1 MGYTVRTP
9 TARYTNWLRVETGEV
24 VAEAHYELAPGR
36 ELATP
41 VRFLSR
47 GLSFDEAFNYDKM
60 NTTLLF
66 LNAIGPEM
74 ILVFFAILLLFGGKK
89 IPELMRGI
97 GKGIR
102 EFNTAKGSLEKELKD
117 GMREE
122 EQREKDARELREESF
137 ITRQN
142 D

>member
-1 MGYTVRTP
+1 
-9 TARYTNWLRVETGEV
+9 
-24 VAEAHYELAPGR
+24 
-36 ELATP
+36 
-41 VRFLSR
+41 
-47 GLSFDEAFNYDKM
+47 M

-117 GMREE
+117 GMKEE
-122 EQREKDARELREESF
+122 EAREKDARELRELREREARREREESF
-137 ITRQN
+137 ITRTN

>member
-1 MGYTVRTP
+1 
-9 TARYTNWLRVETGEV
+9 
-24 VAEAHYELAPGR
+24 
-36 ELATP
+36 
-41 VRFLSR
+41 
-47 GLSFDEAFNYDKM
+47 M

-102 EFNTAKGSLEKELKD
+102 EFNTAKGSLEQELKE
-117 GMREE
+117 GMKEE
-122 EQREKDARELREESF
+122 NNAKKDARELRELREREGPSP
-137 ITRQN
+137 TRRVLYYPRN
-142 D
+142 DW